1 VTKQKASFLGA
12 LATLFVFGVSLV
24 SIAEIAV
31 WTIARPRDNGFP
43 AGLFS
48 NRPGAEYAA
57 TPRWSGDVTR
67 IHPHHISINSQGYR
81 DGEWGSQHD
90 DPRVLMVGSTALFG
104 LGVEKQ
110 DRLSERLARHLN
122 ITVHNAGMYGYGPPQ
137 ALATIRELC
146 HHTSYRTVLYVHE
159 YKLTRNDFMQET
171 ARTVVNGELV
181 NVRAP
186 AKFVSTPM
194 EPPWLGQ
201 RLRLLA
207 LREMLSSHGLAPR
220 QIYENWRG
228 PGSFEEAYFLTRYA
242 TTADELSFPPK
253 NVRLAAGYIH
263 EMQSA
268 AQRCGSGFA
277 VVLLPG
283 PAENRFRRSEPAT
296 RSLLTML
303 GSTVPIIDLR
313 HALPHDRQLLL
324 PGLDYFNPAALDEF
338 ALRLTGP
345 TKSMLQSR
353 SE

>member
-1 VTKQKASFLGA
+1 VTTQNFLSVRT
-12 LATLFVFGVSLV
+12 LAKLFVFGVSLV
-24 SIAEIAV
+24 SVVEITV
-31 WTIARPRDNGFP
+31 WTISRPRDNGFP

-57 TPRWSGDVTR
+57 TPRWSGDISR

-81 DGEWGSQHD
+81 DDEWSTQPDGS
-90 DPRVLMVGSTALFG
+90 RVLMIGSTAIFG

-110 DRLSERLARHLN
+110 DRLSERLAAHLN
-122 ITVHNAGMYGYGPPQ
+122 TTVHNAGMYGYGPPQ

-146 HHTSYRTVLYVHE
+146 NHGSYRTVLYVHE
-159 YKLTRNDFMQET
+159 YKLTRNDFMQEK
-171 ARTVVNGELV
+171 ARTVANGELV
-181 NVRAP
+181 NVRGP
-186 AKFVSTPM
+186 AKGFSTPM

-220 QIYENWRG
+220 QIYENWQG
-228 PGSFEEAYFLTRYA
+228 PGSFDEAYFLTRYA
-242 TTADELSFPPK
+242 ATADEVSFPAK
-253 NVRLAAGYIH
+253 NVKLAVGYIR

-268 AQRCGSGFA
+268 AQRCGAGFA

-283 PAENRFRRSEPAT
+283 PAENRLRRSEPAT

-313 HALPHDRQLLL
+313 HSLPRERQLLL
-324 PGLDYFNPAALDEF
+324 PGLDYFNPTALDEF

-345 TKSMLQSR
+345 IKTMLPPR